1 MAIARMPLAN
11 AKNDADGVAH
21 IHLQGVK
28 DSSTPRRRRMLAPG
42 TVVVIGIAG
51 GLLVH
56 FVSPG
61 QGSYYPRCP
70 FLALTG
76 YYCPGCGS
84 TRMLAALSHGDLHT
98 AMNRNPLGVV
108 AVALLAV
115 IFTRW
120 TGRLWTGAPRTIS
133 RPWVPI
139 AVLIVVLVYWVTR
152 NIPGWTFLS
161 PQ

>member
-1 MAIARMPLAN
+1 MT
-11 AKNDADGVAH
+11 VAH
-21 IHLQGVK
+21 TSPVDAEDGIATGVRA
-28 DSSTPRRRRMLAPG
+28 DLRGAEHSSVPRRQRMVRPAAVFAVG
-42 TVVVIGIAG
+42 SAG
-51 GLLVH
+51 ALLLH

-61 QGSYYPRCP
+61 QGSFYPHCP

-84 TRMLAALSHGDLHT
+84 TRMCAALTHGDLHT
-98 AMNRNPLGVV
+98 AMDRNPLGVF

-115 IFTRW
+115 IFVQW
-120 TGRLWTGAPRTIS
+120 TMRQWTGAPRTIS

-139 AVLIVVLVYWVTR
+139 ALGVVVVAYWVTR